1 MLIEPK
7 VRGFICTSAHPLGC
21 KEHVQS
27 QINYIK
33 GKGTLTGPKNV
44 LIIGASTGY
53 GLASRIAATYGFS
66 ANTIGVMFEK
76 PANGKRTATA
86 GWYNTAA
93 FEEIAAADGHYAKSI
108 NGDAFS
114 QCIKEETI
122 ALIKKD
128 LGSIDLV
135 IYSLAAPRRTMEDGT
150 VYSSVLKTTQ
160 SIFTNKSLD
169 LRTNTITEASIS
181 PATEEETF
189 ATVKVMGGEDW
200 FDWIKA
206 LSNAGVLSKEAKT
219 VAYSYIGPSLTYPVY
234 YEGTI
239 GKAKEHLY
247 KTSEVINDT
256 FKEQGITAYISV
268 NKALVTQASS
278 AIPIVPLYMAI
289 LYKVM
294 KEEGIHENCI
304 MQIDRLFREKQL
316 NSTPVV
322 DEAGRIRLDDYE
334 LTDSIQDAVMAIWE
348 KVNTE
353 NLMDYADIPG
363 YWEDFYHMFGFHFE
377 DIDYTKECDADVPIP
392 SLVVPCE

>member
-33 GKGTLTGPKNV
+33 EKGPLNGPKNV
-44 LIIGASTGY
+44 LVIGSSTGY

-76 PANGKRTATA
+76 PASAKRTATA

-93 FEEIAAADGHYAKSI
+93 FEEIASSDGYYATSI

-114 QCIKEETI
+114 TSVKDETI
-122 ALIKKD
+122 ARIKQD
-128 LGSIDLV
+128 LQTIDLV

-150 VYSSVLKTTQ
+150 VYSSVLKTTN
-160 SIFTNKSLD
+160 SVFTNKSLD
-169 LRTNTITEASIS
+169 LRSNTITEASIA
-181 PATEEETF
+181 PATEEEITS
-189 ATVKVMGGEDW
+189 TVKVMGGEDW
-200 FDWIKA
+200 FDWMKA
-206 LSNAGVLSKEAKT
+206 LDQAGVLSPNATT
-219 VAYSYIGPSLTYPVY
+219 VAYSYIGPELTYPVY
-234 YEGTI
+234 FEGTI

-247 KTSEVINDT
+247 QTSLQMNEY
-256 FKEQGITAYISV
+256 FKEKGIHSYISV

-294 KEEGIHENCI
+294 KEYDLHENCI
-304 MQIDRLFREKQL
+304 MQIDRMFREKGL
-316 NSTPVV
+316 FTTPVT
-322 DEAGRIRLDDYE
+322 DEQGRLRLDDYE
-334 LTDSIQDAVMAIWE
+334 LRPEIQSAVLEIWDRVDTD
-348 KVNTE
+348 T
-353 NLMDYADIPG
+353 LMDYADIDG
-363 YWEDFYHMFGFHFE
+363 YWEDFYHMFGFHM
-377 DIDYTKECDADVPIP
+377 DSVDYSNECDPDVSIP
-392 SLVVPCE
+392 SLI